1 MEKVFEKEISDKE
14 VIQNMLTT
22 LKTQNEKNKK
32 AKKQSLKNYPKTLMD
47 ISQEDIQMANRH
59 LKKCSTSYV
68 IINMQT
74 KTAERLPHAYQNVQR
89 LRTLTTA
96 NTGENGSNIITKQKT
111 DEMNINQWEVL
122 GTFTKART
130 SHRCWS

>member
-1 MEKVFEKEISDKE
+1 MK
-14 VIQNMLTT
+14 
-22 LKTQNEKNKK
+22 KNKK

-74 KTAERLPHAYQNVQR
+74 KTAEMLPHAYQNVQK

-96 NTGENGSNIITKQKT
+96 NTSENGSNIITKQKT

>member
-1 MEKVFEKEISDKE
+1 MEKVFAKEISDKE

-47 ISQEDIQMANRH
+47 ISQEDIQMINRH

-68 IINMQT
+68 IREMQT
-74 KTAERLPHAYQNVQR
+74 KTTEMLPHTYQNVQK

-96 NTGENGSNIITKQKT
+96 NTGEMRAT
-111 DEMNINQWEVL
+111 
-122 GTFTKART
+122 
-130 SHRCWS
+130 